1 MPTKDA
7 VQRMRWGQTRPGPAA
22 LAASQRNVD
31 EHSARVMGYAC
42 LLARTLRLSPQMV
55 SEIRL
60 ASLLHDIGKRALPDA
75 LLNKTTPLTNEEW
88 RLIRTHPEV
97 GCALARLH
105 GHDEAVRS
113 LIRHH
118 HEHWDGSGYPYGLQ
132 EAAIPVGARVIAIA
146 DVFDALT
153 SPRSYRIAL
162 DASAALAVM
171 RAEAGTVLDPHLFAA
186 FEQLIESGFSRNKRW
201 VERSTFNTLR
211 FRRAILH

>member
-1 MPTKDA
+1 MLTKDA
-7 VQRMRWGQTRPGPAA
+7 FQRMRGQPRPAPAA
-22 LAASQRNVD
+22 LATSQRSVD
-31 EHSARVMGYAC
+31 EHATRVMGYAC
-42 LLARTLRLSPQMV
+42 LLARTLRLSSQMV
-55 SEIRL
+55 AEIRH

-75 LLNKTTPLTNEEW
+75 LLNKTAPLTSEEW

-97 GCALARLH
+97 GCALAQLL
-105 GHDEAVRS
+105 GHDDSVRS

-153 SPRSYRIAL
+153 SPRSYRVAL

-171 RAEAGTVLDPHLFAA
+171 HAEAGTVLDPHLFAA
-186 FEQLIESGFSRNKRW
+186 FEQLIEKSLRRNNRW
-201 VERSTFNTLR
+201 AERSRFSALR